1 MQTNKRCCDWLQR
14 LQLLLY
20 TSLWKLQLSG
30 LLLVRLSATKP
41 NQTAPSGWETSSSQH
56 FWMSF
61 WNMFITHY
69 WQNTQ
74 ADSQCFSCS
83 HTCSPF
89 DHAEV
94 SAHPPTAFRALCIV
108 PLPCK
113 CLWAE
118 SQRALP
124 AQISGAQ
131 HVLQCSYRCVR
142 IRAPASS
149 HRPSSQGQGVTTD
162 HQDGIYSIGSGL
174 EKKGNSQDVELFCSD
189 ICKTKHF
196 NFLCQ
201 NETLFWLFK

>member
-30 LLLVRLSATKP
+30 LLLVRLTATKP
-41 NQTAPSGWETSSSQH
+41 NCSLKLRNKFLPALLNVILKYVHNSLLAKYTSRQSVLLLL
-56 FWMSF
+56 
-61 WNMFITHY
+61 THVFTL
-69 WQNTQ
+69 WPCWG
-74 ADSQCFSCS
+74 QCTPTHCFQ
-83 HTCSPF
+83 SPL
-89 DHAEV
+89 H
-94 SAHPPTAFRALCIV
+94 RALTLQV
-108 PLPCK
+108 PLSRVPKSPSSPNFRGSACP
-113 CLWAE
+113 AV
-118 SQRALP
+118 QLP
-124 AQISGAQ
+124 LCQDQG
-131 HVLQCSYRCVR
+131 
-142 IRAPASS
+142 SS
-149 HRPSSQGQGVTTD
+149 IPSSQGQGVTTD